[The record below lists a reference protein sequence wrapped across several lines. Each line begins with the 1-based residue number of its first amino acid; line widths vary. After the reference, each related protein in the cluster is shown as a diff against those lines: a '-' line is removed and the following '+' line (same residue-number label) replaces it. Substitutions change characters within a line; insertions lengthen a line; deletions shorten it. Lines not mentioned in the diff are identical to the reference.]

1 MASATKQSSA
11 TKSSTKR
18 ARATATATVAP
29 AYQSVIINID
39 PKKRNLDKTVRD
51 VLLISDL
58 IAERIPSARMESISV
73 NDYFAVAEV
82 DIARG
87 RTHET
92 VTLRLYE
99 INGVWKIRGTAFG
112 HET

>member
-1 MASATKQSSA
+1 MASATTQSSA

-18 ARATATATVAP
+18 ARAAATTAP

-51 VLLISDL
+51 VLLIGDL
-58 IAERIPSARMESISV
+58 IAERLPSARMESISV
-73 NDYFAVAEV
+73 NDYFAIVKA

-99 INGVWKIRGTAFG
+99 INGAWKIRGTAFG
-112 HET
+112 SQA

>member
-11 TKSSTKR
+11 TRSSTKR
-18 ARATATATVAP
+18 ARATATVAP
-29 AYQSVIINID
+29 AYQSVLINID

-73 NDYFAVAEV
+73 NDYFAVVKA

-87 RTHET
+87 HSREA

-99 INGVWKIRGTAFG
+99 INSVWKIRGVAFG
-112 HET
+112 HES